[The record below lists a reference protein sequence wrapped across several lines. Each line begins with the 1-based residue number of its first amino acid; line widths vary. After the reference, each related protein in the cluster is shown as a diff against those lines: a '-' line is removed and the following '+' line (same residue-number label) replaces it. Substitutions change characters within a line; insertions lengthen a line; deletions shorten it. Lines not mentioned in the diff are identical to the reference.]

1 MSFDPNVRDLLAPLT
16 DHEVAPTSPRFQVDR
31 EKIISRM
38 VDVSLT
44 PENRFSARARFGMAL
59 ALAAG
64 FALAAWAG
72 LRPFDS
78 QRLAAASRI
87 EVLALRGQVR
97 GSAGA
102 LAPGQTQVVARDGS
116 VETSER
122 AEARINT
129 GTGLEIAL
137 LENTKVS
144 LKELGAGA
152 SSALRLDKGRV
163 RCVIPHEP
171 GRVFSVVTA
180 DVRVVD
186 IGTVFSVAVEPSAS
200 GPKTSVHVEE
210 GEVLVE
216 HAGAKHHL
224 RAPASWSS
232 VNDLLA
238 VSEPPTSVEDL
249 AAEALPA
256 PSARKDAPLPKRL
269 RETLAAE
276 AQLLQAGLASEQ
288 RGDFQAAARAFER
301 LAARYP
307 GSPLA
312 PDARAALARVKNRL
326 EAPK

>member
-1 MSFDPNVRDLLAPLT
+1 MSSEPNVRDLLAPLT
-16 DHEVAPTSPRFQVDR
+16 QHEVAPASIRFQVDR

-38 VDVSLT
+38 VEVSLT
-44 PENRFSARARFGMAL
+44 PETRFSARARFGMAL

-64 FALAAWAG
+64 FALAAWGG
-72 LRPFDS
+72 LRAFDA
-78 QRLAAASRI
+78 QRLATASRI
-87 EVLALRGQVR
+87 EVLALRGQVT

-102 LAPGQTQVVARDGS
+102 LTPGQAQVVARDGS
-116 VETSER
+116 LETSER

-144 LKELGAGA
+144 LRDLGAGV

-186 IGTVFSVAVEPSAS
+186 IGTVFSVAVEPGAA

-224 RAPASWSS
+224 RAPAFWSS
-232 VNDLLA
+232 VTDAPA
-238 VSEPPTSVEDL
+238 VSEPPTSIEDL
-249 AAEALPA
+249 ATEALPEV
-256 PSARKDAPLPKRL
+256 SARRDAPPKRP

-288 RGDFQAAARAFER
+288 RGDFQAAARAFEQ